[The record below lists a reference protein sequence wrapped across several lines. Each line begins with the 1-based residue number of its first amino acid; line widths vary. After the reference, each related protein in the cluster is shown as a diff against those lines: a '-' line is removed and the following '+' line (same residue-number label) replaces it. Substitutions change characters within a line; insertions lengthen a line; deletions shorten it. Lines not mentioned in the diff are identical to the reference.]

1 MVVPVSTGRPNV
13 QPATSRTSDPG
24 GQQTPSVLSPAELK
38 DLRKI
43 AKQEDQA
50 DGDDG
55 NPSRDAEARP
65 AGKAAAVSARAQGQ
79 GRRQSGRPGGRA
91 TSKPSTDRSFTVPPA
106 EFDVHE
112 AVSGSA
118 VLVSADGKILHNL
131 QGPVAEAVYEHL
143 CSSRPRSERPT
154 VWLDHIFGRIPIKAL
169 QDYLDAAA
177 AGQGNAIFVR
187 DDGRVDV
194 GTMSA
199 APPDRSCVYV
209 IRRSG
214 P

>member
-1 MVVPVSTGRPNV
+1 MVVPVSTGRPNLP
-13 QPATSRTSDPG
+13 QATSRTSDLG
-24 GQQTPSVLSPAELK
+24 GQQMPSVLSPTDLRQ
-38 DLRKI
+38 LRKI
-43 AKQEDQA
+43 GKQEDQA
-50 DGDDG
+50 GGDAEKQ
-55 NPSRDAEARP
+55 SHDAEARP
-65 AGKAAAVSARAQGQ
+65 AGKAAAVSARAHGQ
-79 GRRQSGRPGGRA
+79 GRRQPGRAGGRA

-118 VLVSADGKILHNL
+118 VLVSADGKTLHNL
-131 QGPVAEAVYEHL
+131 RGPIAEAVYENL
-143 CSSRPRSERPT
+143 CSSRPRTERPT
-154 VWLDHIFGRIPIKAL
+154 VWLDGIFGRMPIKAL

-177 AGQGNAIFVR
+177 ADQGNAIFVR

-199 APPDRSCVYV
+199 APPDPSYVYV

-214 P
+214 R